1 MFPGVLALLVAIEV
15 SGAGLPAEQRSA
27 LESACSQAL
36 GGRCVVGGLHLAE
49 APDAVAVIALD
60 AQVLHAQV
68 EVGRR
73 HHERRI
79 WLARELTF
87 EPEDAPTERFRAIGL
102 TVATLVGDVQEREE
116 QERKT
121 REQATADEPPA
132 PPAPAAPVGVARET
146 AVARRER
153 PAGGLLVLASTGV
166 LAGPGLE
173 EGWIRSGGF
182 VRSSL
187 RVGTFFLSPTLWFS
201 YALRPVDSDGLSATW
216 LTTSAG
222 VAAAGEWGRLDLS
235 TRFRL
240 EGALE
245 RFAVEQTLAPVD
257 SGSRWVPGLR
267 AGADVAWPARGLL
280 GAVLGADLWVFQSGT
295 RVVVA
300 GREAARAASR
310 NFTLSLGVE
319 LRLR

>member
-15 SGAGLPAEQRSA
+15 SGPGLPAEQRLA

-60 AQVLHAQV
+60 AEVLHAQV

-73 HHERRI
+73 RNERRI

-87 EPEDAPTERFRAIGL
+87 EPEDALAERFRALGL

-116 QERKT
+116 QEQKARD
-121 REQATADEPPA
+121 QATADKAPA
-132 PPAPAAPVGVARET
+132 PPPPAAPAAVARET
-146 AVARRER
+146 AVERREQ
-153 PAGGLLVLASTGV
+153 PVGDLLPLASIGV

-173 EGWIRSGGF
+173 EGWVRSGGF

-187 RVGTFFLSPTLWFS
+187 RVGTFFLWPTLWFS
-201 YALRPVDSDGLSATW
+201 YALRPADSDGLSATW
-216 LTTSAG
+216 FTTSAG
-222 VAAAGEWGRLDLS
+222 VVTAAEWGRLDLS

-240 EGALE
+240 EGAVE

-257 SGSRWVPGLR
+257 SGSRWVPGIR
-267 AGADVAWPARGLL
+267 AGADAAWPASGALA
-280 GAVLGADLWVFQSGT
+280 AVLGADLWVFQSGT
-295 RVVVA
+295 RLIVA
-300 GREAARAASR
+300 GRETARAPSR

-319 LRLR
+319 LRLH